1 MDEPNDKTY
10 SSRSIDILDKQILQ
24 CREPAKKLLLFAK
37 KAGRLARFS
46 CLSEASAMVKE
57 LRAENKYFDPQLSG
71 WILLAEGLIEHFER
85 LDNTKS
91 KDKYNRAFLVGQMV
105 DDHELASIAA
115 AWMSHCE
122 LVSGQVKEAAEHIV
136 SAFNWSDVNGSE
148 ARGRASMVLG
158 DAFNWAGQTEQ
169 ARTWYR
175 SAREHAI
182 RDGDIAMQNV
192 MLFNGATFGVANLTL
207 RDCFNPVPADLLKR
221 VEMEAASAANLNNA
235 LGIQS
240 LASLIPIM
248 QAELLTIKGKWSEAL
263 NLFSTHID
271 NATIDGQKRLL
282 PKFLAQRAWCHANL
296 GEVENSIKYSRYSLE
311 LVTDCKDLDD
321 LTVLHARLSGVGRII
336 EDAQLEENNKSAAL
350 EYASRFKS
358 QQSSILEIL
367 SQTTVRI

>member
-1 MDEPNDKTY
+1 MNEPNDKTY

-46 CLSEASAMVKE
+46 CLPEASVMVKE
-57 LRAENKYFDPQLSG
+57 LRAQNIDFDPQLSG

-85 LDNTKS
+85 LDNAKS

-105 DDHELASIAA
+105 DDHELASVAA
-115 AWMSHCE
+115 AWLSHCE
-122 LVSGQVKEAAEHIV
+122 LVSGQVKEAANHIV
-136 SAFNWSDVNGSE
+136 SAFNWSDIHGSE

-192 MLFNGATFGVANLTL
+192 VLFNGATFGVANLTL
-207 RDCFNPVPADLLKR
+207 LDCFDPVPSAMLKR
-221 VEMEAASAANLNNA
+221 VEMEASSAVNLNNA

-240 LASLIPIM
+240 LASLIPMM
-248 QAELLTIKGKWSEAL
+248 QAELLIIKGKWGEAL
-263 NLFSTHID
+263 NLFSTHLD
-271 NATIDGQKRLL
+271 DSALDGQKRLL

-296 GEVENSIKYSRYSLE
+296 GEIENSINFSRCALDS
-311 LVTDCKDLDD
+311 VTDCKDLDD
-321 LTVLHARLSGVGRII
+321 LTVLHARLSSVGRII
-336 EDAQLEENNKSAAL
+336 KDSDLEENNKFAAC
-350 EYASRFKS
+350 EYAKQFKT
-358 QQSSILEIL
+358 QQNGILEIL
-367 SQTTVRI
+367 TQAVACI